1 MTDEGDHKGR
11 RKKLEE
17 ALRQVKAMN
26 GSPDIIQSLCRAL
39 DSLPPESLS
48 S

>member
-1 MTDEGDHKGR
+1 MTDEGNHKGR
-11 RKKLEE
+11 RRKLEE

-39 DSLPPESLS
+39 ESIEENND
-48 S
+48 